1 MTWQDNFW
9 EMGETGPCG
18 PCTEIHYDR
27 IGGRLVAD
35 LVNADDPDLIEIWNN
50 VFIQVRMERLGAG
63 QARTG
68 PDNLANPCLTFFLWC
83 QFNREDD
90 GSLRELPNKHV
101 DTGMG
106 FERLTSILQDKRS
119 NYDTDIFMP
128 IFKAIQVST
137 DIPPHIKNT
146 RCIL

>member
-1 MTWQDNFW
+1 M
-9 EMGETGPCG
+9 
-18 PCTEIHYDR
+18 
-27 IGGRLVAD
+27 
-35 LVNADDPDLIEIWNN
+35 
-50 VFIQVRMERLGAG
+50 
-63 QARTG
+63 
-68 PDNLANPCLTFFLWC
+68 LTLPL

-128 IFKAIQVST
+128 IFKAIQVRIQSS
-137 DIPPHIKNT
+137 
-146 RCIL
+146 